1 MNVKLTLG
9 IYGLEHFHGGDM
21 RAVIDLVGQ
30 AEAMGY
36 DQMNITDHVVM
47 GENTHRYPYGE
58 FSTAPDANWWEPV
71 VIMSAIAAA
80 TRTIRLGT
88 GILIGPLRSAVLL
101 AKQAATL
108 DALSGGRLD
117 LGLGTGWQREE
128 YEASGIPFEDRGQRL
143 RDQVAACKV
152 LWRDAPANFSSET
165 TRFENIYC
173 RPAPVQ
179 PGGVPLWFGLAP
191 TDANRRLIVEH
202 GVGWLPIF
210 NDPQQLRAP
219 IAQLREEF
227 AAAGRDS
234 DELQVRATL
243 NVAYRADG
251 SADIDASLANA
262 EAQVAA
268 GVTQIEMLPVA
279 LTRKPEEIV
288 PVMQTVAQAL
298 KS

>member
-1 MNVKLTLG
+1 MNVKLTVG

-21 RAVIDLVGQ
+21 RAVIDLMGE
-30 AEAMGY
+30 AETLGY

-47 GENTHRYPYGE
+47 GENTHNYPYGE
-58 FSTAPDANWWEPV
+58 FPTAPDANWWEPM
-71 VIMSAIAAA
+71 VILSAIAAA

-88 GILIGPLRSAVLL
+88 GILIAPLRSAALL

-128 YEASGIPFEDRGQRL
+128 YDASGIPFESRAQRL

-152 LWRDAPANFSSET
+152 LWRDAPASFTSET
-165 TRFENIYC
+165 ISFEDIYC

-179 PGGVPLWFGLAP
+179 PDGPPLWFGLAP
-191 TDANRRLIVEH
+191 TAANRRFIVEH
-202 GVGWLPIF
+202 GVGWLPIS
-210 NDPQQLRAP
+210 NDPEQLRGP
-219 IAQLREEF
+219 IEQLRREF
-227 AAAGRDS
+227 AAAGRDP

-243 NVAYRADG
+243 NTVYRSDG
-251 SADIDASLANA
+251 SADLKASLSNA
-262 EAQVAA
+262 AAQVAA
-268 GVTQIEMLPVA
+268 GITQIEMLPVA
-279 LTRKPEEIV
+279 LTRKPDEILK
-288 PVMQTVAQAL
+288 VMQTVAEAL

>member
-21 RAVIDLVGQ
+21 RAVIDLVGE

-47 GENTHRYPYGE
+47 GNNTHKYPYGE
-58 FSTAPDANWWEPV
+58 FPTAPDSDWWEPMV
-71 VIMSAIAAA
+71 MLSAIAAA

-88 GILIGPLRSAVLL
+88 GILIGPLRPAVLL

-128 YEASGIPFEDRGQRL
+128 YEASGVPFEGRAQRL

-152 LWRDAPANFSSET
+152 LWRDAPASFSSQT
-165 TRFENIYC
+165 ISFEDIYC
-173 RPAPVQ
+173 RPAPAQ
-179 PGGVPLWFGLAP
+179 TGGVPLWFGLAP
-191 TDANRRLIVEH
+191 TASNRRLIVEH

-210 NDPQQLRAP
+210 NDPEQLRGP
-219 IAQLREEF
+219 IEQLREEF
-227 AAAGRDS
+227 AAAGRDPG
-234 DELQVRATL
+234 ELQVRATL
-243 NVAYRADG
+243 NAVYRSDG
-251 SADIDASLANA
+251 SADLEASLANA

-279 LTRKPEEIV
+279 LTRKPDEILK
-288 PVMQTVAQAL
+288 VMQTVAQAL
-298 KS
+298 KP